1 MDSIKEEMKQFRG
14 CFIVLG
20 VILLIALFGGVTQL
34 TLPYLGD
41 LAPVAGVGAMLIGIL
56 VWIGLARNARWAKVI
71 AGVLLSILGLGV
83 SVFIVY
89 DFVTS
94 LIKGESL
101 LKTDAV
107 SAFGYGQS
115 VFIILAVGVA
125 MLGGGLYLIGLW
137 KPK

>member
-1 MDSIKEEMKQFRG
+1 MESIEKEMKQYRG

-20 VILLIALFGGVTQL
+20 VILLIALFGGVIQL
-34 TLPYLGD
+34 TLPYLGEFSF
-41 LAPVAGVGAMLIGIL
+41 LAGLAALSLGIL
-56 VWIGLARNARWAKVI
+56 VWIGLARKARWARVI
-71 AGVLLSILGLGV
+71 AGAVLSIAGLGV
-83 SVFIVY
+83 SVFILY

-107 SAFGYGQS
+107 SASGYGQS
-115 VFIILAVGVA
+115 AFIILAVGVA
-125 MLGGGLYLIGLW
+125 MLGGGLYLIGWW